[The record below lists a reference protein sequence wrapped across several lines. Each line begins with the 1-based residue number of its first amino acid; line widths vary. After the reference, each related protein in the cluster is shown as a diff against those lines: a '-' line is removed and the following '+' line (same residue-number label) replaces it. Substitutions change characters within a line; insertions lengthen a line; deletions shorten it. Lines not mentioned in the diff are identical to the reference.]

1 MTILTDLIAAAHE
14 MRDAHGARA
23 TAYVLDGELAK
34 ADEAALKRFEVLA
47 ASLATAEAL
56 AALVPTIDLR
66 SAAEDVIIKTASLVH
81 LLPTELPPPD
91 MPDSEA
97 LAWFFERHSDTVAR
111 GVWTF
116 WCAWRAGA
124 AFDAKWRA
132 FLAVVLPAQG
142 ERARTMDNA

>member
-1 MTILTDLIAAAHE
+1 VSILSALIAAAHE
-14 MRDAHGARA
+14 MRDAHGAHA
-23 TAYVLDGELAK
+23 TAHVHGAPDYGELAK
-34 ADEAALKRFEVLA
+34 ADKAARKRFEELA

-56 AALVPTIDLR
+56 AELVPAIELR
-66 SAAEDVIIKTASLVH
+66 SAAEGVIIKTASLAH

-116 WCAWRAGA
+116 WCAWQAGS

-142 ERARTMDNA
+142 ADNA